1 MSMLQSLIWF
11 LMAFFGPIVEDELI
25 TNQYS
30 DPVSL
35 IEYCRIIETP
45 QELTPDQV
53 YSLFSDKTTP
63 LAPQSDTQ
71 GFSQNYFWISFNLK
85 DYQHQE
91 SLIIELDNPHIDH
104 VLLYQHKSKWD
115 LVGYG
120 GDKGRTFN
128 NRSFL
133 NRRYVFPISDL
144 EAGTEFLLMVD
155 KRNTAVSF
163 PLKLWDKNS
172 FEYHDTRLNVIF
184 GVYFGMLIILTF
196 IALTLGIVLRQKF
209 LWLYGLYATAM
220 ILYMFTT
227 LGFSFQFLYPSFG
240 SLNNYLRSSL
250 IVIIAVF
257 FTNFTREYLSLDLR
271 KPKISTIL
279 KGLNTFII
287 SLFVVGFTY
296 YNFYSS
302 NVTVLLNL
310 LYFILFLIF
319 ICSILAGI
327 VSLKTVKK
335 NAIIYLSAFSAVFI
349 GSGLYLMI
357 EYGLLNEGD
366 FFMNPIMIGSGAE
379 LLIFSGSMIFW
390 AKDMISD
397 KIYSKGTTQ
406 STITEVK
413 DDPVLKL
420 NAPQN
425 YIQGKKSKGKNDE
438 ESGISGQK
446 NKHFVPLK
454 EITHIKSYGHYLLIN
469 VDQNTNPIIERITF
483 EEILNRLP
491 DSFIRIHRSYI
502 INTAF
507 VTKYNSTNVW
517 LNYTLELPLSRTFK
531 APFFKFMMTS
541 KVSLEKKV
549 KAQ

>member
-1 MSMLQSLIWF
+1 MITPLMLFVI
-11 LMAFFGPIVEDELI
+11 AFFGLIDEQDDRRIRSFNDPIALI
-25 TNQYS
+25 
-30 DPVSL
+30 DH
-35 IEYCRIIETP
+35 CRILETP
-45 QELTPDQV
+45 QKLSAEEVSILLENKD
-53 YSLFSDKTTP
+53 TP
-63 LAPQSDTQ
+63 LATQSDTQ
-71 GFSQNYFWISFNLK
+71 GFSHNYFWISFDLK
-85 DYQHQE
+85 DYQDQE

-104 VLLYQHKSKWD
+104 VLLYQRKSKWD
-115 LVGYG
+115 VVGYG
-120 GDKGRTFN
+120 GDKGRAFN

-133 NRRYVFPISDL
+133 DRRYIFPISDL
-144 EAGTEFLLMVD
+144 KAGAEFLLMVD
-155 KRNTAVSF
+155 KRNAAVSF
-163 PLKLWDKNS
+163 PLKLWDKHS
-172 FEYHDTRLNVIF
+172 FEHHDTRLNVIF
-184 GVYFGMLIILTF
+184 GVYFGMLIILTI

-257 FTNFTREYLSLDLR
+257 FTYFTREYLSLDRR

-279 KGLNTFII
+279 KGLNIFII

-310 LYFILFLIF
+310 LYFLLFLIF

-379 LLIFSGSMIFW
+379 LLIFSGAMIFW
-390 AKDMISD
+390 AKDKISD
-397 KIYSKGTTQ
+397 KIYGKGTTQ
-406 STITEVK
+406 SPRTEFK
-413 DDPVLKL
+413 DDPVLELKS
-420 NAPQN
+420 QIN
-425 YIQGKKSKGKNDE
+425 YIQEKNAKGK
-438 ESGISGQK
+438 GIAGQK
-446 NKHFVPLK
+446 NQHCVKINK
-454 EITHIKSYGHYLLIN
+454 ITHIESHGHYLLIYVN
-469 VDQNTNPIIERITF
+469 QIEKPIIERMTF
-483 EEILNRLP
+483 DEILASLP
-491 DSFIRIHRSYI
+491 DTFIRIHRGYI
-502 INTAF
+502 VHTAF
-507 VTKYNSTNVW
+507 VTKYRSTHLMV
-517 LNYTLELPLSRTFK
+517 NYTIELPISRTYK
-531 APFFKFMMTS
+531 RSFFEFMTES
-541 KVSLEKKV
+541 QSTDTGV
-549 KAQ
+549 

>member
-1 MSMLQSLIWF
+1 MLKPIILIIMALFGLNVEEEVLVRDYYEPISLI
-11 LMAFFGPIVEDELI
+11 D
-25 TNQYS
+25 
-30 DPVSL
+30 
-35 IEYCRIIETP
+35 YCRILETP
-45 QELTPDQV
+45 IDLTPDQAHQ
-53 YSLFSDKTTP
+53 LFQQHTTV
-63 LAPQSDTQ
+63 LAPQSDSQ
-71 GFSQNYFWISFNLK
+71 GFSQNYFWISFDLK
-85 DYQHQE
+85 DYQDQE

-104 VLLYQHKSKWD
+104 VLLYQRKSKWD

-120 GDKGRTFN
+120 GDKERTFN

-133 NRRYVFPISDL
+133 NRRYVFPISSL
-144 EAGTEFLLMVD
+144 ETGTEFLLMVD
-155 KRNTAVSF
+155 KRNAAVSF

-172 FEYHDTRLNVIF
+172 FEQHDTRLNVIF
-184 GVYFGMLIILTF
+184 GVYFGMLIILTI

-257 FTNFTREYLSLDLR
+257 FTYFTREYLNLDGR

-279 KGLNTFII
+279 KALNTFII

-296 YNFYSS
+296 YNFYST

-310 LYFILFLIF
+310 LYFLILLIF
-319 ICSILAGI
+319 LCSILAGI

-335 NAIIYLSAFSAVFI
+335 NAVIYLSAFSALFI

-390 AKDMISD
+390 AKDKISD
-397 KIYSKGTTQ
+397 KIYDKGATQTTL
-406 STITEVK
+406 TGVK
-413 DDPVLKL
+413 DDPVLEL

-425 YIQGKKSKGKNDE
+425 YIQGKKSKDKNDE
-438 ESGISGQK
+438 ERGISGQK
-446 NKHFVPLK
+446 NKHFVLLR
-454 EITHIKSYGHYLLIN
+454 EITHIKSHGHYLLIN
-469 VDQNTNPIIERITF
+469 VNQNKKPIIERITF
-483 EEILNRLP
+483 EEILNKLP

-502 INTAF
+502 VNTAF

-531 APFFKFMMTS
+531 APFFKFMTNKVTS
-541 KVSLEKKV
+541 EKKV
-549 KAQ
+549 KAP